1 MWRGRARKELVNMRY
16 GYWVDAVLGVI
27 LIVAPYVGKF
37 AQDRA
42 ALYTAV
48 AVGVLLLVWALI
60 GYVNPGGQQAHGAHP
75 THA

>member
-1 MWRGRARKELVNMRY
+1 MRY
-16 GYWVDAVLGVI
+16 GYWVDTVLGVI

-37 AQDRA
+37 AQDRT
-42 ALYTAV
+42 ALHTEV
-48 AVGVLLLVWALI
+48 VVGILLLVGALI